1 MCCCSPPP
9 PASKA
14 EEVVCRTRARKL
26 HSHSNPHFCNL
37 AIYYLSILYLGLL
50 LLFLCSLPSF
60 LFIFFSRMQRS
71 KSASTTRP
79 SSLTTNK
86 RSNIILR
93 RRSAGSLGNISTAAT
108 SPGIGGPAPVSG
120 KVLNKRSTHR
130 ETEIRR
136 ERRSVC
142 VCASAYV
149 CACMWEIER
158 DRLPKVGKK
167 FRYQNRVGNIYTDPG
182 NILTSPSRPGGHP
195 DVTRSLTS

>member
-14 EEVVCRTRARKL
+14 EQVVCRTRARKL

-60 LFIFFSRMQRS
+60 FIFFSRMQRS

-108 SPGIGGPAPVSG
+108 SPGIGGPAVSG
-120 KVLNKRSTHR
+120 KVLNKRGTHR